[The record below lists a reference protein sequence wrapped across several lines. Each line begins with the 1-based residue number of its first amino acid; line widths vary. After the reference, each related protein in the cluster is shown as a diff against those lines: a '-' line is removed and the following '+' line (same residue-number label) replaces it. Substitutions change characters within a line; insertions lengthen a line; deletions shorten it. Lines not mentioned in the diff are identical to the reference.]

1 MQIVKALHAELN
13 RLYHLFCSRNP
24 GFEPNGGRVSIFAHS
39 LGCVIVYDIL
49 TGWNPIHLY
58 DQYLSHEAGNHPDLD
73 TVSSDHQGLAAEL
86 NKARKK

>member
-1 MQIVKALHAELN
+1 MKALHTKINHLY
-13 RLYHLFCSRNP
+13 RLFISRNP

-58 DQYLSHEAGNHPDLD
+58 DQYLSHETGSHPDLD
-73 TVSSDHQGLAAEL
+73 TVSPEQEGLAAEL
-86 NKARKK
+86 NFARKR